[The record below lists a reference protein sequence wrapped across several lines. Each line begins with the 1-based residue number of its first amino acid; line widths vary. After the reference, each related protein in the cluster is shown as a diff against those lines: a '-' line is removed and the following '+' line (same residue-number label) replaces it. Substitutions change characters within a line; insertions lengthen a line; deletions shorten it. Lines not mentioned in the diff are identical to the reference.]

1 MPCGSRDGR
10 RGGHRCLRCHK
21 DHVKCDGQ
29 RPCAS
34 CKTRGVECVSRPT
47 AQDAITIIQCGPRRS
62 NNTSAIQK
70 PLVQASWRYN
80 TVFFQAIGLS
90 PSPMISIFSFNSI
103 GRLSQQNEL
112 VNKTVSVVGGVYASR
127 TGKIFLS
134 LDEIRQL
141 RKSWEEMRQLIAD
154 EMRGARPANYNT
166 VLLCALLLEFAELFV
181 DKSGESW
188 MRMVQNISEYIRH
201 SGKSPHGQGAFES
214 SLYKYYRSSDTIGA
228 IVAYKDVVLP
238 TSCNTMRP
246 EPPNGIELNP
256 GEIDFASDKDLD
268 RLLDILEQW
277 ARLQYRALGW
287 TWTSDRI
294 NFEAAVS
301 QDSPVSEDHKDQALN
316 GTNLSA
322 HVAAGIEIICV
333 ACRLQREII
342 SIILTSTTSAQLESA
357 ITMMLPY
364 YHWALM
370 GICRLFIHPA
380 WSYLQCELPVLQDD
394 MIQGQA
400 LAALT
405 HAEGIISNI
414 DLGAVLYMPLAYLI
428 GLEMTDEEERK
439 RVINFLETIKA
450 KGFDVASGF
459 IVELKESWVEMGKT
473 ENRQTG
479 LTALLRTQSQ
489 LVIGSKVDGCNVPLA
504 LGDRGNREIE

>member
-1 MPCGSRDGR
+1 M
-10 RGGHRCLRCHK
+10 
-21 DHVKCDGQ
+21 
-29 RPCAS
+29 
-34 CKTRGVECVSRPT
+34 
-47 AQDAITIIQCGPRRS
+47 
-62 NNTSAIQK
+62 
-70 PLVQASWRYN
+70 
-80 TVFFQAIGLS
+80 
-90 PSPMISIFSFNSI
+90 
-103 GRLSQQNEL
+103 
-112 VNKTVSVVGGVYASR
+112 
-127 TGKIFLS
+127 
-134 LDEIRQL
+134 
-141 RKSWEEMRQLIAD
+141 
-154 EMRGARPANYNT
+154 
-166 VLLCALLLEFAELFV
+166 
-181 DKSGESW
+181 
-188 MRMVQNISEYIRH
+188 
-201 SGKSPHGQGAFES
+201 
-214 SLYKYYRSSDTIGA
+214 
-228 IVAYKDVVLP
+228 
-238 TSCNTMRP
+238 
-246 EPPNGIELNP
+246 
-256 GEIDFASDKDLD
+256 
-268 RLLDILEQW
+268 
-277 ARLQYRALGW
+277 
-287 TWTSDRI
+287 
-294 NFEAAVS
+294 S
-301 QDSPVSEDHKDQALN
+301 QDSPVSEDQKDQVLD

-322 HVAAGIEIICV
+322 HVAAGIEIICM

-357 ITMMLPY
+357 ITLMLPY